1 MTFKKIIR
9 YYYMSKI
16 KNNNTFN
23 YKNKDVAEGQNMVV
37 KIPENYFEN
46 ITYKTDIFSNKII
59 ERRDLEQFFGQVTL
73 LRNYC

>member
-23 YKNKDVAEGQNMVV
+23 YKNKDVSEGQNMVV

-73 LRNYC
+73 LRNYY

>member
-23 YKNKDVAEGQNMVV
+23 YKNKDVVEGQNMVV
-37 KIPENYFEN
+37 KIPENYF
-46 ITYKTDIFSNKII
+46 I
-59 ERRDLEQFFGQVTL
+59 
-73 LRNYC
+73 

>member
-1 MTFKKIIR
+1 
-9 YYYMSKI
+9 MSKI